1 VRRADDCVV
10 PITSRC
16 PSCQAAVAP
25 TAAWCSLCHA
35 DLRAPEPEADPAPAP
50 PAVDLD
56 LDATDDAPR
65 PRGRHARSDTDPAP
79 RPVTATAPSGSGRH
93 SRAPV
98 ALLEGDEVAE
108 PRSSE
113 EVAAYADAMLT
124 RLAISEPAPRFADPS
139 SFPGGR
145 WGLAA
150 AATVVVTL
158 VLTSATAVVG
168 AILG

>member
-1 VRRADDCVV
+1 V

-35 DLRAPEPEADPAPAP
+35 DLRAPEPEAAPAPAP
-50 PAVDLD
+50 PALDHDAVDLP
-56 LDATDDAPR
+56 AEDAPR
-65 PRGRHARSDTDPAP
+65 PRGRHARPDTEPASE
-79 RPVTATAPSGSGRH
+79 PVAALAPTGSGRH

-108 PRSSE
+108 PRSSAE
-113 EVAAYADAMLT
+113 AAAYADAMLT
-124 RLAISEPAPRFADPS
+124 RLAISEPGPRFADPS